1 MAENMEALP
10 EEVLIQRAQAQDYDA
25 MDALM
30 QRYKGIVRKRARSLF
45 IIGGDQD
52 DLMQEGMIGLLAA
65 LRAYQPKRGA
75 AFRTFAGTCIENAI
89 QTALRKFSRRK
100 DVPTD
105 NMVPLEDYLDHAGTA
120 VSAEDDFL
128 AAESVARLSRALE
141 QQLSPMENEVLRLHI
156 SGFRYADIASRLNKS
171 PKAVDNALQRIRKKL
186 TLLFE

>member
-1 MAENMEALP
+1 MSRYDQYSDEELIFRLRQGEME
-10 EEVLIQRAQAQDYDA
+10 ISDY
-25 MDALM
+25 LM
-30 QRYKGIVRKRARSLF
+30 EKYKEFVRKKARAMFL
-45 IIGGDQD
+45 IGGETD
-52 DLMQEGMIGLLAA
+52 DLIQEGMIGLLAA

>member
-1 MAENMEALP
+1 MIPGLYQYTE
-10 EEVLIQRAQAQDYDA
+10 DA
-25 MDALM
+25 
-30 QRYKGIVRKRARSLF
+30 VSL
-45 IIGGDQD
+45 
-52 DLMQEGMIGLLAA
+52 AS
-65 LRAYQPKRGA
+65 
-75 AFRTFAGTCIENAI
+75 GTCGYA
-89 QTALRKFSRRK
+89 FGHFF
-100 DVPTD
+100 
-105 NMVPLEDYLDHAGTA
+105 LDHAGTA

>member
-1 MAENMEALP
+1 
-10 EEVLIQRAQAQDYDA
+10 
-25 MDALM
+25 
-30 QRYKGIVRKRARSLF
+30 
-45 IIGGDQD
+45 
-52 DLMQEGMIGLLAA
+52 MIGLLAA

-100 DVPTD
+100 DVPTG

>member
-1 MAENMEALP
+1 MSATKKTDIESLVSAAQGGSGEAINAL
-10 EEVLIQRAQAQDYDA
+10 VHA
-25 MDALM
+25 MRPTVEMIAMKYIHSPLE
-30 QRYKGIVRKRARSLF
+30 K
-45 IIGGDQD
+45 D
-52 DLMQEGMIGLLAA
+52 DLVQEGMIGLLAA

-100 DVPTD
+100 DVPAD

-156 SGFRYADIASRLNKS
+156 SGFRYADIATRLNKS